1 MSLLKI
7 YLTAIVLFMFSITAH
22 SQDDVE
28 EMEEKLKDTSL
39 SKEEQLRL
47 YDYLSWSYHN
57 LDIRTSLTYAKKGL
71 ILAEQLKADTTKA
84 YLFLGMGTAYHL
96 GSSIDSAAFYYNK
109 AKSLGDELNDTKL
122 IFMINNSLGN
132 LHSELKQFDKALYYY
147 QANLRLAQSI
157 NEETSICYS
166 LGNIG
171 VIYQHMGNFEKA
183 EEYMIQSKEMAERL
197 SYKTGLAATL
207 LNLSE
212 LYILQKNPAKGE
224 GYAERAAE
232 LFHEIDYFPEEVRA
246 LLTVSRYYLYSKDYL
261 NALAY
266 VNKAYELAKDIDLP
280 TEIGLCY
287 RAFCFI
293 FYEKNNLALA
303 EEYAMKALQLID
315 STDYNTIELHE
326 YLVKIHIDMG
336 DAVNA
341 KKSLDTYSTLMRT
354 FNNREMQNVL
364 SEMEVEYEIEKKD
377 TQISMLT
384 RGKRLYSIFTFLGLF
399 TVLLLLTLLALLNR
413 YQLQKRLH
421 MKEKMRQLEQEK
433 ELIAARSLLEG
444 ENMERSRLSRELHDS
459 LGGLLTMIKLD
470 LEQLKRSASPQPSLK
485 EKERPS
491 QDNDRMNTALKLTN
505 KSIEE
510 LHQLAHSLMPESLVR
525 FGLRP
530 VLEEFCEGNPQINFC
545 FYGENRRFDNEIETN
560 FYRIACELI
569 NNALKHASASVIN
582 VQLINRNDTL
592 SLTVQDDGCGFDKSV
607 AKQGLITVRSRAG
620 LLGAELIIYTEEGKG
635 TEITVELHF

>member
-7 YLTAIVLFMFSITAH
+7 YLTVIVLCIFSITAH

-57 LDIRTSLTYAKKGL
+57 LDIKTSLSYARKGL

-96 GSSIDSAAFYYNK
+96 GSNIDSAAFYYNK

-122 IFMINNSLGN
+122 IFMINNSFGN

-171 VIYQHMGNFEKA
+171 VIYQHMGNYEKA
-183 EEYMIQSKEMAERL
+183 EDYMIQSKDMAERL

-266 VNKAYELAKDIDLP
+266 VNKAYELAKDIDLSM
-280 TEIGLCY
+280 EIGLCY
-287 RAFCFI
+287 RTFCFI
-293 FYEKNNLALA
+293 YYEKNNLALA
-303 EEYAMKALQLID
+303 EEYARKALQLID
-315 STDYNTIELHE
+315 PTDYNTIELHE

-336 DAVNA
+336 DAANA
-341 KKSLDTYSTLMRT
+341 KKSLDTYSALIRT

-421 MKEKMRQLEQEK
+421 MKEKMLQLEQEK

-470 LEQLKRSASPQPSLK
+470 LEQLKQSAS
-485 EKERPS
+485 
-491 QDNDRMNTALKLTN
+491 QDKDRLNTALRLTN

-510 LHQLAHSLMPESLVR
+510 LHQLAHSLMPESLIR

-569 NNALKHASASVIN
+569 NNALKHANASVIN

-607 AKQGLITVRSRAG
+607 VRQGLITVRSRAG

-635 TEITVELHF
+635 TEVTVELHF